1 MESFKVMWEKF
12 NAILREKSPKSV
24 LIHIALIISSFV
36 LLSLL
41 FFFVYLPSTTN
52 HGEAITVPNL
62 EGMPL
67 EDMDDFLKKRHL
79 NYEVSDSGYSAQ
91 YEPLAIL
98 KQYPLQGEKVKE
110 GRKIYLTVKAKE
122 PQTVKMPNLIDG
134 SLKNAEL
141 VLRSYGLHRG
151 KITYRPDMGVNVIL
165 EQWVDG
171 QKINPGDKVQK
182 GSFIDLIVG
191 DGLGQQVFGIP
202 RFIGLPLD
210 EANFSVRASGLNI
223 GSVII
228 RVVDE
233 EITRQINDLSADLEI
248 DSISIIQSGFV
259 FNQSPMVGEEVRLGE
274 QVDLWVVSLT
284 EEDSL
289 DVLLN
294 WVNRSSQETGN

>member
-1 MESFKVMWEKF
+1 
-12 NAILREKSPKSV
+12 
-24 LIHIALIISSFV
+24 
-36 LLSLL
+36 
-41 FFFVYLPSTTN
+41 
-52 HGEAITVPNL
+52 
-62 EGMPL
+62 
-67 EDMDDFLKKRHL
+67 
-79 NYEVSDSGYSAQ
+79 
-91 YEPLAIL
+91 
-98 KQYPLQGEKVKE
+98 
-110 GRKIYLTVKAKE
+110 
-122 PQTVKMPNLIDG
+122 MPNLIDG

-191 DGLGQQVFGIP
+191 DGLGQQVFAIP

-210 EANFSVRASGLNI
+210 EANFSIRATGLNI

-294 WVNRSSQETGN
+294 WVNRSSQETGNLE